1 MPPIIHNINN
11 ATIKEKMASFDYDW
25 TMVNPI
31 AGQTFPANIDDWKW
45 YSDEVPKMIKKFS
58 EDGFMIV
65 IFTNQSKPWKCD
77 QIKIV
82 CESLHI
88 PLFIV
93 IAKVKTE
100 YKPNRLMFDN
110 LIQGKYVNKE
120 ESFFVGDALG
130 RKTDFS
136 DSDKVFA
143 ENIGIKCI
151 SPEEMFLS
159 GSFVA
164 PIIELPDSPEI
175 IIMVGYPGSGKT
187 TIADSICKNENYIH
201 ISSDKFK
208 SVTAKMIK
216 YSSEFIKQKKSIVF
230 DATNSS
236 VIKRKLYI
244 THALKHNYRV
254 RCIHVTTPL
263 DLSYKRNKMRAD
275 PDQVPKI
282 AYSIYKKHYEE
293 PTAEEGFDLL
303 RL

>member
-1 MPPIIHNINN
+1 MPPTIHNINN
-11 ATIKEKMASFDYDW
+11 ATFKDKMASFDYDW

-31 AGQTFPANIDDWKW
+31 AGQTFPTNIDDWKW
-45 YSDEVPKMIKKFS
+45 YSDEVPKMIHKFS
-58 EDGFMIV
+58 EDDFMIV
-65 IFTNQSKPWKCD
+65 IFTNQSKSWKCD

-93 IAKVKTE
+93 IANVKTE

-110 LIQGKYVNKE
+110 LIQGKFVNKE

-143 ENIGIKCI
+143 ENIGIKWI

-159 GSFVA
+159 RSFVV
-164 PIIELPDSPEI
+164 PSIELHDSPEI

-187 TIADSICKNENYIH
+187 TIANSICKNKNYIH

-208 SVTAKMIK
+208 SITTRMIK
-216 YSSEFIKQKKSIVF
+216 YSLDFMNQKKSIVF

-236 VIKRKLYI
+236 VKKRKLYI
-244 THALKHNYRV
+244 TLSLKHNYRV

-263 DLSYKRNKMRAD
+263 DMSYKRNKMRAD
-275 PDQVPKI
+275 EYQVPKI
-282 AYSIYKKHYEE
+282 AYSIYNKHYDE
-293 PTAEEGFDLL
+293 PTAEEGFELL